1 MRVGVLFPQ
10 TEIGAD
16 VGALRAFAEAADAL
30 GYDHLVT
37 YEHVL
42 GADPDVHEGW
52 QGPYQLRH
60 SFHEPFV
67 LFGWL
72 AALTRL
78 EFATGILVA
87 PQRQTALIAKQ
98 AAEVD
103 LLCGGRLR
111 LGLGIGWNPVE
122 YEAMG
127 RPFSDT
133 GARMEEQ
140 VALMRLLWTRPSV
153 TFDGRFDTVH
163 GAGILPLPVQRPIP
177 IWLGARV
184 DVALRRV
191 GRIADGWFP
200 QALPGPG
207 LDAARATV
215 ADAARDAG
223 RDPAEIGMEGQVQW
237 ASRDLDRLRRQ
248 AAKWAAGG
256 ATHLSVSTMD
266 SGCTGVD
273 DHIAGLTAMASALLD
288 GDASREAGG
297 RR

>member
-16 VGALRAFAEAADAL
+16 VAAIRAFAEAADGL
-30 GYDHLVT
+30 GYRHLVT

-42 GADPDVHEGW
+42 GADPEVHKGW
-52 QGPYQLRH
+52 QGPYELRH
-60 SFHEPFV
+60 GFHEPFV

-72 AALTRL
+72 AAFTGL
-78 EFATGILVA
+78 ELATGILVA

-127 RPFSDT
+127 RPFSET
-133 GARMEEQ
+133 GPRMEEQ
-140 VALMRLLWTRPSV
+140 VELMRQLWTRPSV
-153 TFDGRFDTVH
+153 TFEGRFDTVH
-163 GAGILPLPVQRPIP
+163 GAGILPAPVQRPIP

-184 DVALRRV
+184 DVALQRV
-191 GRIADGWFP
+191 GTIADGWFP

-207 LDAARATV
+207 LDNARAV
-215 ADAARDAG
+215 VEQAARDAG
-223 RDPAEIGMEGQVQW
+223 RDPKAIGMEGQVQW
-237 ASRDLDRLRRQ
+237 ATRDLDRLRRQ
-248 AAKWAAGG
+248 AAHWEDAG
-256 ATHLSVSTMD
+256 ATHLSVNTMD

-273 DHIAGLTAMASALLD
+273 DHIAALVAMAGALLD
-288 GDASREAGG
+288 DRETEADDHL
-297 RR
+297 